1 MIIAESSKDAKS
13 GYILTYFPVSM
24 YTYVAIKSFFRFF
37 KNRSARILLR
47 IESYSLFVMSMKQW

>member
-24 YTYVAIKSFFRFF
+24 YTYVAIKSFF
-37 KNRSARILLR
+37 KNRSGRILLR